1 MALKTLRARCFS
13 QHVNLDTSLIDKM
26 KVVDLMKGIEFSV
39 TNSSRF
45 MSNWNS
51 QFLLSKE
58 RKSNMQHIMAF
69 TIFIELLIEHI
80 RTSFL

>member
-26 KVVDLMKGIEFSV
+26 KVVDLMQGIEFSV

-58 RKSNMQHIMAF
+58 RKLNMEHMTF
-69 TIFIELLIEHI
+69 TRFNELLIEHI

>member
-26 KVVDLMKGIEFSV
+26 KVVDLVQGIESSV

-45 MSNWNS
+45 MSNLNIL
-51 QFLLSKE
+51 FLPSKE
-58 RKSNMQHIMAF
+58 WKSNMQHITTF
-69 TIFIELLIEHI
+69 TRFFELLIKHI

>member
-26 KVVDLMKGIEFSV
+26 KVVDLVQGIEFSV

-45 MSNWNS
+45 TYVKLELPI
-51 QFLLSKE
+51 F
-58 RKSNMQHIMAF
+58 AF
-69 TIFIELLIEHI
+69 K
-80 RTSFL
+80 RTEIKHATYYGIHYIH

>member
-26 KVVDLMKGIEFSV
+26 KVVDLVQGIEFSV

-45 MSNWNS
+45 MSNSNIL
-51 QFLLSKE
+51 FLPSKE
-58 RKSNMQHIMAF
+58 RIPNM
-69 TIFIELLIEHI
+69 EHNA
-80 RTSFL
+80 TFN